1 MDPANKGDRPRRGIV
16 LSGGGARGAYEV
28 GVLRYLCEHIKEVPL
43 FDVITGTSVGAI
55 NGAYLASTSDRP
67 RAAGRLMA
75 RMWATLTLDEFYKFG
90 WTQVRMLPRVL
101 FGKNLPKLTHG
112 AVVGGLLDSS
122 CVEEIVRDKIRWRG
136 ITDNLYRGVLDA
148 VSCSATELA
157 TGINTV
163 FVQTASGRLP
173 RPWPRDPG
181 QTVVLTALAAAHTLA
196 SAALPLLFPAVRVG
210 DQLYVDGSMRQ
221 NTPVTPALRLGASR
235 LLVISLRHEEEIP
248 AATRRKRESARAV
261 YPNAL
266 FMLGKMFNAL
276 MLDKLEA
283 DLHRIRRTN
292 DMIAAGSR
300 LYGED
305 YPGRIAAEM
314 AGDKKARP
322 YIPLEVVQVRPSQD
336 LGKMAFDCI
345 QRTRLHH
352 YEGVMARWLRRLV
365 LSAQEAAESDLA
377 SYVLFDPEYITQLIE
392 LGYQDAARQRDEL
405 KSLFE

>member
-283 DLHRIRRTN
+283 DLHRSRRTN
-292 DMIAAGSR
+292 
-300 LYGED
+300 
-305 YPGRIAAEM
+305 
-314 AGDKKARP
+314 
-322 YIPLEVVQVRPSQD
+322 
-336 LGKMAFDCI
+336 GKMAFDCI